1 MQIFVGGLRPSAFLT
16 TLAPMAATGFLD
28 RLRRVQWDPLY
39 WLRVSLQTFGRALT
53 RLWGRDVMLY
63 TGGVSFFSL
72 LAIFPALVILITLYS
87 LLADPA
93 QAARLGEALAGVI
106 PAGAREIV
114 RQELMR
120 LAHAP
125 HVAMSTQSGF
135 ALLIGLYASHR
146 GFKAMLAGL
155 SFIHDEDEPMG
166 FFGFNLMALAVL
178 VATFALLA
186 VVSALFFG
194 LRVMGSA
201 FDLKPLRGVSWLYSE
216 WTWASAIM
224 TLGMSLIY
232 RWAMSRRPV
241 DWRASLLGGAT
252 AAILCLF
259 ASWAT
264 GIYVEQIAHL
274 GATYGSIATV
284 VVFLIWL
291 SWNVN
296 AIFFGGALA
305 TEVELSIDAHAAAI
319 PQASPP
325 GN

>member
-1 MQIFVGGLRPSAFLT
+1 MT
-16 TLAPMAATGFLD
+16 APPLIS
-28 RLRRVQWDPLY
+28 RLRAAHWDPLY
-39 WLRVSLQTFGRALT
+39 WVRVSLLTLGRALT

-72 LAIFPALVILITLYS
+72 LAIFPALAIMITLYS
-87 LLADPA
+87 LLSDPA
-93 QAARLGEALAGVI
+93 QAAKEGEVLARVI
-106 PAGAREIV
+106 PAGARDLV
-114 RQELMR
+114 QAELMR

-125 HVAMSTQSGF
+125 HVAMSAQGIF
-135 ALLIGLYASHR
+135 ALLVGLYAAHR

-155 SFIHDEDEPMG
+155 SFIHDEDEPHG
-166 FFGFNLMALAVL
+166 FVGFNLIALVVL
-178 VATFALLA
+178 VATFAMLA
-186 VVSALFFG
+186 VISAVFFS

-216 WTWASAIM
+216 WTWASVFM
-224 TLGMSLIY
+224 TLGMALIY

-241 DWRASLLGGAT
+241 DWRASLLGGF
-252 AAILCLF
+252 AAAVLCLF

-264 GIYVEQIAHL
+264 AFYVEQIAHL

-305 TEVELSIDAHAAAI
+305 TEVELSIDAHAARPVLPDLRGVKPVTA
-319 PQASPP
+319 PP
-325 GN
+325 ES